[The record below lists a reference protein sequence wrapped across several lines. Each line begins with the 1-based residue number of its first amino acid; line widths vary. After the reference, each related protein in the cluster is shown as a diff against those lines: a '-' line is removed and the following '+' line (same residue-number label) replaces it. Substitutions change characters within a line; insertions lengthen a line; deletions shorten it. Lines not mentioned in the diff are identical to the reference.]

1 MTQEPEITTIGEKGQ
16 VVIPQ
21 RLRKHLG
28 VTPRTKFIVFG
39 KGDTIVLRRL
49 RLPDVRKEWDEVF
62 EELDHKD
69 VRLTA
74 RQVTAEV
81 QARRRSKSRARVR

>member
-1 MTQEPEITTIGEKGQ
+1 MSEEPEITTIGEKGQ

-28 VTPRTKFIVFG
+28 VAPRTKFIVFG

-49 RLPDVRKEWDEVF
+49 RLPDVRKEWDQVF
-62 EELDHKD
+62 EELDDKNL
-69 VRLTA
+69 RLTA

-81 QARRRSKSRARVR
+81 QGRRRSKVRARAR